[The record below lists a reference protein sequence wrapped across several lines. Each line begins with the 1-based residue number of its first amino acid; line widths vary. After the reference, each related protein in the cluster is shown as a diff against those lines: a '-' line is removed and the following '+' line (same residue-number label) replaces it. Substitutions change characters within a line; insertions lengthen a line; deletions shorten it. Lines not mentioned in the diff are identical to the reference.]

1 MTQQMI
7 ENKKTKETIG
17 KQVLLYFPEGQRAR
31 LSLALEEVPFFKGED
46 NTASQ
51 QRMIAYLKKIL

>member
-1 MTQQMI
+1 MTQVI
-7 ENKKTKETIG
+7 ENKKDKEIIG
-17 KQVLLYFPEGQRAR
+17 KQVLLYFPEDQRTK
-31 LSLALEEVPFFKGED
+31 LSLALEEAPFFKGDD